1 MPSRRRVHSGGAGGV
16 DRAGR
21 PSHSDNRRPRCARR
35 RAIAGASS
43 SLLVV
48 LDVRSPWAGDLARE
62 ARRLGIKVVRT
73 SGDITDF
80 WYTDLS
86 RRWKDAPVAIA
97 GVTAQGPLFCLE
109 RFGWDHG
116 LRVVFRDTPGAPAP
130 DGETLLSWVIAPK
143 PPQGSSTPSRQRGPE
158 WRFRPA

>member
-1 MPSRRRVHSGGAGGV
+1 MPSRRELIQAGLVVSIAPVALPIPTIEGLAARVVVRLPAH
-16 DRAGR
+16 R
-21 PSHSDNRRPRCARR
+21 PLYC
-35 RAIAGASS
+35 
-43 SLLVV
+43 VV

-73 SGDITDF
+73 TGDITDF
-80 WYTDLS
+80 WYHDLS
-86 RRWKDAPVAIA
+86 LRWKDAPVAIA

-116 LRVVFRDTPGAPAP
+116 LRVVFRDAPGAPAP

-143 PPQGSSTPSRQRGPE
+143 PPQGSSTPLEAARS
-158 WRFRPA
+158 